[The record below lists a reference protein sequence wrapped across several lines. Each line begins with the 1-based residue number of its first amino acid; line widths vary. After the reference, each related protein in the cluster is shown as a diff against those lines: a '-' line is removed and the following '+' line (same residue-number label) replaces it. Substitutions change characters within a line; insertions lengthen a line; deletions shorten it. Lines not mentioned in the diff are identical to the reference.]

1 MPRCQN
7 VTKLQIDN
15 RSLNVALK
23 QKVEHFALQIIMG
36 LLRIASEVEGKRPID
51 NILNYVNSYTD
62 SNMVKIHCTDTGET
76 VSSSV
81 TALLFYP
88 LFCGMEQM
96 EEVFIPGVSREEVE
110 LLLALPLS
118 DTSRFG
124 GLFP

>member
-1 MPRCQN
+1 MSS
-7 VTKLQIDN
+7 I
-15 RSLNVALK
+15 VALK
-23 QKVEHFALQIIMG
+23 QKVEPIYLTDRMG
-36 LLRIASEVEGKRPID
+36 LFRLAIEVEGKRPID

-62 SNMVKIHCTDTGET
+62 SNLVKIHCTDTGET
-76 VSSSV
+76 VSASV

-96 EEVFIPGVSREEVE
+96 EEIFIPGVSREEVE
-110 LLLALPLS
+110 LLLALPLT

>member
-1 MPRCQN
+1 MTLLKQLLVFCYEMPRCQN

-23 QKVEHFALQIIMG
+23 QKVEHFALQITMG

-88 LFCGMEQM
+88 
-96 EEVFIPGVSREEVE
+96 V
-110 LLLALPLS
+110 LLRDGA
-118 DTSRFG
+118 DGG
-124 GLFP
+124 GLHPRGEP